1 MTAES
6 DKNWT
11 DYVGR
16 KSSAGY
22 RKISLQLPGTLLTM
36 LKLSTTNED
45 ISLPALTVA
54 GDLSLSSHGGN
65 IVIDKLN
72 VGNSIHIDSKNGDIS
87 GTIIGSY
94 DDYAIF

>member
-11 DYVGR
+11 DYVDR
-16 KSSAGY
+16 KSFAGY

-54 GDLSLSSHGGN
+54 GDLSLSSPGGN

-72 VGNSIHIDSKNGDIS
+72 VGNSIHID
-87 GTIIGSY
+87 
-94 DDYAIF
+94 